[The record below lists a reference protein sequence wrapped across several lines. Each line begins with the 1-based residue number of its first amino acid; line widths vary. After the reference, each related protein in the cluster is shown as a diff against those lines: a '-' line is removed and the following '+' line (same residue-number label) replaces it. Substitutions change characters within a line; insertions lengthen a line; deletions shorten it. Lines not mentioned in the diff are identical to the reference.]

1 MSSICKPLKHIRYF
15 VEKVLPT
22 LQKWWCMINI
32 MLKKRKTPIR
42 EKGKKYLLL
51 VRKKETDN
59 KKLVE

>member
-1 MSSICKPLKHIRYF
+1 MVVYDKYY
-15 VEKVLPT
+15 V
-22 LQKWWCMINI
+22 
-32 MLKKRKTPIR
+32 KKKIKTPIR